1 METLPF
7 DFGYYEEADLEK
19 LPFRHLGKKVK
30 ISKNAVLIG
39 LENIEIGDFT
49 RVDAFALISAASGF
63 FRAGR
68 NVHVAAGVSIV
79 ASGGVEL
86 MNFSGLSHG
95 VKIFSASDDYSGN
108 FMTNPTVPS
117 IYTNVTSAPVI
128 LGEHVIVGAES
139 VILPG
144 ITVGRG
150 SAIGALSL
158 VTKSLGEWGIYQ
170 GQPARLIRER
180 DRSLSQLEKEYLES
194 NEN

>member
-1 METLPF
+1 METLPPN
-7 DFGYYEEADLEK
+7 FGYYDKSDLER

-30 ISKNAVLIG
+30 ISKSAVLIG

-49 RVDAFALISAASGF
+49 RIDAFALISASTGF

-68 NVHVAAGVSIV
+68 NVHVAAGASIV

-95 VKIFSASDDYSGN
+95 VKIFSASDDYSGK
-108 FMTNPTVPS
+108 FLTNPTVPS

-128 LGEHVIVGAES
+128 LGEHVIVGAGT

-158 VTKSLGEWGIYQ
+158 VTKSLGEWGIFQ

-180 DRSLSQLEKEYLES
+180 DQSLTELERRYLDPTES
-194 NEN
+194 